1 MAKPRVFVSSTYYDL
16 RHIRKGIE
24 VFIQQLGFESV
35 LFESGGIPFSHEK
48 PLDESCYQEIASCH
62 MLVLIIGGRY
72 GSSASND
79 ESNGTGEMMERQYE
93 FYNSITKKEF
103 ETAHNQDIPVYI
115 FVEKGVLAEYGT
127 YKENRNNS
135 SVHYAHVDS
144 VNIFRLLDSIYD
156 LRRNNLTQGFENLD
170 DITAWLRDQWAGLF
184 AEFLTREAGGTTLAT
199 LGKQLED
206 LSNIT
211 GVLKEYSE
219 RIIEGVVPTQYD
231 KIVGDAAKNLK
242 YKEAIDLINFSTL
255 GRNLE
260 LGQGLGFD
268 EIIKLLTTPSDSETL
283 LRNVKAACNIA
294 PKFYLSPIELNH
306 LAGLVR
312 EKLGF
317 PPLQVITKES
327 KTT

>member
-1 MAKPRVFVSSTYYDL
+1 M
-16 RHIRKGIE
+16 
-24 VFIQQLGFESV
+24 
-35 LFESGGIPFSHEK
+35 
-48 PLDESCYQEIASCH
+48 
-62 MLVLIIGGRY
+62 
-72 GSSASND
+72 
-79 ESNGTGEMMERQYE
+79 
-93 FYNSITKKEF
+93 
-103 ETAHNQDIPVYI
+103 
-115 FVEKGVLAEYGT
+115 
-127 YKENRNNS
+127 
-135 SVHYAHVDS
+135 
-144 VNIFRLLDSIYD
+144 
-156 LRRNNLTQGFENLD
+156 
-170 DITAWLRDQWAGLF
+170 
-184 AEFLTREAGGTTLAT
+184 
-199 LGKQLED
+199 ED

-231 KIVGDAAKNLK
+231 KIVGDAAKNVK
-242 YKEAIDLINFSTL
+242 YKEAIALINFSKL
-255 GRNLE
+255 GSNLE

-306 LAGLVR
+306 LARLVR